1 MWVGIVSLFP
11 EMLEAAAAVGVLG
24 RAVAEGIVDLD
35 LVNPRSFATD
45 RHNTVDDRPYGGGPG
60 MVLMLDPLLSAI
72 AAAQAKY
79 SAKPSRQTSR
89 AQVIY
94 LSPGGERLTQD
105 LAGELASLDGL
116 ILVAGRYEGIDER
129 VVDQVVDRQLSV
141 GDYVVSGGELPALVV
156 LDAVARLLPG
166 TLGNPASAIEESHLD
181 GLLDYPQYT
190 RPENHAGG
198 LRLPERAEPAGG
210 PASVHQRQVTAN
222 EETPAN
228 VPSVLLSGDHKRIRR
243 WRLQQALLR
252 TWRHRPDLLASRA
265 LTDFERELLSEVLA
279 DPADPGGK

>member
-1 MWVGIVSLFP
+1 M
-11 EMLEAAAAVGVLG
+11 
-24 RAVAEGIVDLD
+24 
-35 LVNPRSFATD
+35 
-45 RHNTVDDRPYGGGPG
+45 
-60 MVLMLDPLLSAI
+60 
-72 AAAQAKY
+72 
-79 SAKPSRQTSR
+79 
-89 AQVIY
+89 
-94 LSPGGERLTQD
+94 TQD
-105 LAGELASLDGL
+105 IAGELASLEGM

-129 VVDQVVDRQLSV
+129 IVDRVVDRQLSV

-198 LRLPERAEPAGG
+198 LASAERAESTGEPPG
-210 PASVHQRQVTAN
+210 QVTAN
-222 EETPAN
+222 EGRETPVN
-228 VPSVLLSGDHKRIRR
+228 VPSVLLSGDHRRIRR

-252 TWRHRPDLLASRA
+252 TWRHRPDLLVSRA

-279 DPADPGGK
+279 DPLDGGGN